1 MSTTT
6 ARALYQDNIF
16 VNRSFGRY
24 VDAVAQGNW
33 IEVFWG
39 RLKRA
44 HKCVYHYRMS
54 KNHLHRYVSELECKH
69 NIRES
74 NTINQMMATFGEIV
88 GKYLKCEALVSSV
101 NGRSNRVV
109 KSNE

>member
-6 ARALYQDNIF
+6 AKALYQDDLF
-16 VNRSFGRY
+16 VNHGFGQY

-54 KNHLHRYVSELECKH
+54 KNHLHWHESEFECRH
-69 NIRES
+69 TIRERGTV
-74 NTINQMMATFGEIV
+74 NEMKATFNKIV
-88 GKYLKCEALVSSV
+88 EEYQKYEDLVSSV
-101 NGRSNRVV
+101 NSRPNRVV
-109 KSNE
+109 KSHE